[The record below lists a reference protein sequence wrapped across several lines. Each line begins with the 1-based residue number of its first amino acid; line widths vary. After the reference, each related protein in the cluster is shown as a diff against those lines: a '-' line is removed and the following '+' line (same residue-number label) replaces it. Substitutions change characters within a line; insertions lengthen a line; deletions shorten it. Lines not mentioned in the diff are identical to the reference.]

1 MKVIKN
7 MEAVFVA
14 ASVLCTVAAY
24 AYATAEVPA
33 ARLASVANVAVV
45 AAPVALADASVV
57 VVKAKRLS
65 AAEKAALN

>member
-14 ASVLCTVAAY
+14 ASVLCTVA